1 MVWADGNGQLSCQ
14 WQRPRISNPEPRISF
29 CCCSLRLDK
38 NLKRLSHCPPVEG
51 PLSAILCNRQLC
63 QSSFISQF
71 SFVLLH
77 THAVIIL
84 HSGRQGDSRLHFH
97 SISTLTGS
105 LGTPSSMELHGAPT
119 PSSIL
124 HSNLQFP
131 SPCQPQ
137 TNLCQRKYL
146 NSVRDCRTHTLEKYI
161 SIIGGLKNFSYI
173 KLFYKS
179 IFISN
184 IKYNNVLA

>member
-1 MVWADGNGQLSCQ
+1 LGRRKWTAELSMAKAT
-14 WQRPRISNPEPRISF
+14 NPEPRISF

-105 LGTPSSMELHGAPT
+105 LGTSSSMELYHT
-119 PSSIL
+119 PYSI
-124 HSNLQFP
+124 P
-131 SPCQPQ
+131 
-137 TNLCQRKYL
+137 
-146 NSVRDCRTHTLEKYI
+146 
-161 SIIGGLKNFSYI
+161 
-173 KLFYKS
+173 
-179 IFISN
+179 ISN
-184 IKYNNVLA
+184 SRPPASRRQTYVSANI

>member
-1 MVWADGNGQLSCQ
+1 MDSWAVNGKGHESRTSNLFLLLQLAARQKLEAPQPLSTGRGPTVCDSVQ
-14 WQRPRISNPEPRISF
+14 STVVSVQLHFAVQFCSPAHTCCNYLAQRQTR
-29 CCCSLRLDK
+29 
-38 NLKRLSHCPPVEG
+38 RLST
-51 PLSAILCNRQLC
+51 PLS
-63 QSSFISQF
+63 
-71 SFVLLH
+71 
-77 THAVIIL
+77 
-84 HSGRQGDSRLHFH
+84 LHFH
-97 SISTLTGS
+97 SHWL
-105 LGTPSSMELHGAPT
+105 PCNFQLHGAIPY
-119 PSSIL
+119 SIL

-179 IFISN
+179 IFMNPRQYKI
-184 IKYNNVLA
+184 NVL

>member
-1 MVWADGNGQLSCQ
+1 MAKAT
-14 WQRPRISNPEPRISF
+14 NPEPRISF

-105 LGTPSSMELHGAPT
+105 LGTPSSMELYHT
-119 PSSIL
+119 PYSNSIL
-124 HSNLQFP
+124 HTPFQ
-131 SPCQPQ
+131 SPIPVPLPAADKLMSAQIFELSQ
-137 TNLCQRKYL
+137 GLSYSYTRKIY
-146 NSVRDCRTHTLEKYI
+146 
-161 SIIGGLKNFSYI
+161 
-173 KLFYKS
+173 
-179 IFISN
+179 
-184 IKYNNVLA
+184 